1 MEDVLKRKVFDEEKE
16 NVRFQIIEWYAHD
29 KDAEEIE
36 DEEGSEEVCEKK
48 NLEYIIKVFGV
59 TENGNSI
66 SCTIKNYKPYY
77 YIKVD
82 DDIKTKSQLKTFLE
96 YIKNHYS
103 LKKIENIFEEVS
115 IKLCKKKDLFGF
127 NNGKECNFIKLVFN
141 SYSAFTKSRYLF
153 KQPLNI
159 FKKPGV
165 SKKYKLYESNFEPFL
180 RYCHNKDLKTAGWI
194 EFNGK
199 YKKVKDTTT
208 NLEVEIDYK
217 DVRYYNKNTYANFL
231 QASWDIECYS
241 HDYSFPSPEKKENVI
256 YQIATVFKY
265 LKDDTENIIK
275 HIFTLK
281 NCNLKTDITKNIYV
295 EECKTEIELILKW
308 ATLINKMDPDIMY
321 TYNGDTFDAIYTY
334 TRAKL
339 YRKENE
345 LMRLLSR
352 VKTIPAEIKK
362 EFFSSS
368 AYGDNE
374 YNRFYIPGRLNYDL
388 LTHYKRGNKKYSS
401 YKLDYIAN
409 EILKEG
415 KNDITPK
422 QIFKYYESGD
432 AEKIKEIA
440 EYCIK
445 DCELLQKLV
454 DKQLI
459 LSSIIQ
465 LANVTYVPI
474 SYLSTKGQ
482 TIKVYSQL
490 LRKATH
496 MNFLVPHTNFNEDT
510 YPVSIKFRS
519 TQNIRFNDYLQI
531 SFKTDKRP
539 MYIKI
544 QKTENESQNYTGTTS
559 TELEHSMFNVY
570 CETVKCYCDIIKL
583 DELCENSFTGATVLT
598 AKAGYYS
605 DNIAILDFASLYPT
619 CMISRN
625 LCYSTIVLDDKYR
638 NIEGI
643 EYEEFEW
650 DDTIEYKIN
659 HVCNAIVSTGIS
671 KGKECGKQAFFEEK
685 TPDSTMSLY
694 YCRIHDPK
702 KKEREKSEKFAK
714 KNVKYH
720 YTIVQNVK
728 GVLPSLLEEL
738 YSERKIFKYKE
749 KEAYE
754 NGNKEEAEIFNILNL
769 ATKVSLNSIYG
780 FVSRSVGNMIL
791 KPLGQLTTY
800 IGRTLIE
807 DTRTYAE
814 NGFINFINENN
825 LSKLDVIIKNNGV
838 LTKEEEEYLSRFR
851 IVKKKNGF

>member
-1 MEDVLKRKVFDEEKE
+1 MSELKRKVFDEDK
-16 NVRFQIIEWYAHD
+16 NNTSIKFQIIEWYSHD
-29 KDAEEIE
+29 RDTEETE
-36 DEEGSEEVCEKK
+36 DTMDQSEDSNIVDKNEKK
-48 NLEYIIKVFGV
+48 NLEYTIKVFGT
-59 TENGNSI
+59 TEKGNSI

-77 YIKVD
+77 FIKVD
-82 DDIKTKSQLKTFLE
+82 DDIKTKSQLNIFLE
-96 YIKNHYS
+96 YIENHYTF
-103 LKKIENIFEEVS
+103 KNIDNIFDRQS
-115 IKLCKKKDLFGF
+115 IKLVKKKDLFGF
-127 NNGKECNFIKLVFN
+127 NNGKEFNFIKLVFN
-141 SYSAFTKSRYLF
+141 SYTSFTKSKYIF

-159 FKKPGV
+159 FKKLGF

-180 RYCHNKDLKTAGWI
+180 RFCHNKDLKTAGWI
-194 EFNGK
+194 EFKGK
-199 YKKVKDTTT
+199 YKQTQDTTT
-208 NLEVEIDYK
+208 NLEVEVDFK
-217 DVRYYNKNTYANFL
+217 DIVYYNKNTYANFL

-241 HDYSFPSPEKKENVI
+241 HDYSFPSPDKKENVI

-265 LKDDTENIIK
+265 LKDGEEDVIK

-281 NCNLKTDITKNIYV
+281 HCNLKTNIKEKIYV

-308 ATLINKMDPDIMY
+308 GALINKMDPDIMY
-321 TYNGDTFDAIYTY
+321 TYNGDTFDAIYTH

-352 VKTIPAEIKK
+352 VISIPAEIKK
-362 EFFSSS
+362 ELFSSS

-422 QIFKYYESGD
+422 QIFKYYEEGD
-432 AEKIKEIA
+432 PEKIKQIA

-465 LANVTYVPI
+465 LANVTFVPI
-474 SYLSTKGQ
+474 SYLTTKGQ

-490 LRKATH
+490 LRKSTQ
-496 MNFLVPHTNFNEDT
+496 MNYLVPHTNFNEDT
-510 YPVSIKFRS
+510 YPVSIKFKSIINTTS
-519 TQNIRFNDYLQI
+519 TNYIQI

-544 QKTENESQNYTGTTS
+544 DGDGIGSTS
-559 TELEHSMFNVY
+559 TELEHSMYNVY
-570 CETVKCYCDIIKL
+570 CNTFKCYCDIIKL
-583 DELCENSFTGATVLT
+583 DELSENSFTGATVLT

-625 LCYSTIVLDDKYR
+625 LCYSTIVLDDQYR
-638 NIEGI
+638 NIEGV

-659 HVCNAIVSTGIS
+659 HVCGAIVSTGLS
-671 KGKECGKQAFFEEK
+671 KGKECGKQAFFDELLDNK
-685 TPDSTMSLY
+685 TCY

-702 KKEREKSEKFAK
+702 KKEREKCEKFAK
-714 KNVKYH
+714 KSVKYH
-720 YTIVQNVK
+720 YTIVQSTK

-738 YSERKIFKYKE
+738 YNERKIFKYKE
-749 KEAYE
+749 KESYE
-754 NGNKEEAEIFNILNL
+754 NGNKEEAEIYNILNL

-814 NGFINFINENN
+814 NGFIDFINEN
-825 LSKLDVIIKNNGV
+825 KLASLKISLPEHNKKES
-838 LTKEEEEYLSRFR
+838 LTEEEEKYLQQF
-851 IVKKKNGF
+851 KK